1 MNSGIAIV
9 FHRFGP
15 YHVARLKAAAGHFR
29 VLAIE
34 ESAHTSEYDW
44 NEVTGENEFQR
55 LTLVRRGEVSG
66 GLLAR
71 EIARRVRVAL
81 ARHRPGAIAI
91 PGWSD
96 PAALAALAWG
106 LENEVPVIVM
116 SESTA
121 FDERRHAWKEAV
133 KSKIVRLCSAALVG
147 GTPHAEY
154 LAKLGLR
161 GEWIFTGYDAV
172 DNDYFAIGAEAARAD
187 EAAVRLRCNLPPRY
201 FLASSRFV
209 EQKNLP
215 VLLSA
220 YATYRHEA
228 GDGAWKLVL
237 LGDGPMRAQLVEMI
251 AALDIAADVFLPG
264 FKQYAELPAYY
275 GLAGAFIHAST
286 REPWGL
292 VVNEAMAA
300 GLPVLVSD
308 RCGCAQDLV
317 APGENGDVFD
327 PARPDALAELMAN
340 VAQSPPPRRSEMA
353 AASRRIVD
361 KWSPSNFAR
370 QLALAVS
377 AARSQPPRRASW
389 LDRVLIRTLI
399 RLAERQ
405 ARRLSSTTS

>member
-15 YHVARLKAAAGHFR
+15 YHMARLKAAARRFP

-34 ESAHTSEYDW
+34 ESDHTSEYDW
-44 NEVTGENEFQR
+44 DEIPGESGFQR
-55 LTLVRRGEVSG
+55 LTLMHRGEVSSG
-66 GLLAR
+66 PLAR
-71 EIARRVRVAL
+71 EIARRLHVAL
-81 ARHRPGAIAI
+81 ARYRPRAIAI

-106 LENEVPVIVM
+106 LENEVRVIVM

-121 FDERRHAWKEAV
+121 FDDRRHAWKEDI
-133 KSKIVRLCSAALVG
+133 KTRIVRLCAAALAG
-147 GTPHAEY
+147 GTPHAQY
-154 LAKLGLR
+154 LEKLGLR
-161 GEWIFTGYDAV
+161 GEQIFTGYDAV
-172 DNDYFAIGAEAARAD
+172 DNDYFATGAEAARAD

-220 YATYRHEA
+220 YATYRREA

-237 LGDGPMRAQLVEMI
+237 IGDGPMHAQLVEII
-251 AALDIAADVFLPG
+251 AKLDVAEDVFLPG
-264 FKQYAELPAYY
+264 FKQYNELPSYY
-275 GLAGAFIHAST
+275 GLAGAFVHAST

-300 GLPVLVSD
+300 GLPVLVSN

-317 APGENGDVFD
+317 VPGENGYVFS
-327 PARPDALAELMAN
+327 PTWPDALAELMAK
-340 VAQSPPPRRSEMA
+340 VAQSPPPRLSEMA

-361 KWSPSNFAR
+361 KWSLSNFAENLR
-370 QLALAVS
+370 LAVLT
-377 AARSQPPRRASW
+377 ARSQPPRRASW
-389 LDRVLIRTLI
+389 MDRVLIRTLI

-405 ARRLSSTTS
+405 ARLLSAATS